1 MKHIDQKLEI
11 EYPCIW
17 LYKIIGSEKN
27 AMIMAIN
34 EIFAGSDHSLTFSNK
49 SRTGKYISLNLEV
62 TVHSEEARN
71 FFFTALREHSSIKM
85 VL

>member
-1 MKHIDQKLEI
+1 MKHIDQKLEVA
-11 EYPCIW
+11 YPCIW
-17 LYKIIGSEKN
+17 LYKIIGSDKD

-34 EIFAGSDHSLTFSNK
+34 EIFAGSDHSLSFSKK
-49 SRTGKYISLNLEV
+49 SGTGKYISLNLEV
-62 TVHSEEARN
+62 TVHSAEARN